1 MFEFSMDLQRHIS
14 RHDCPALSCSDDVSI
29 QGVNYHFVE
38 DEERWIGCLRK
49 HPDFWAEG
57 SSFADLQ
64 SNLRKLFF
72 DLALVQ
78 SLKDGR
84 VIQLPPLQ

>member
-1 MFEFSMDLQRHIS
+1 MQ
-14 RHDCPALSCSDDVSI
+14 V
-29 QGVNYHFVE
+29 VNYYFLEEE
-38 DEERWIGCLRK
+38 DQWLGCLQK

-57 SSFADLQ
+57 NSFDALQ

-72 DLALVQ
+72 YLALVQ

>member
-1 MFEFSMDLQRHIS
+1 MTLQRHIN
-14 RHDCPALSCSDDVSI
+14 RHDFPTMGRSDEFSI
-29 QGVNYHFVE
+29 QEVTYHFLE
-38 DEERWIGCLRK
+38 DEERWLGCLRT

-57 SSFADLQ
+57 NSFADLQ

-84 VIQLPPLQ
+84 VIQLRPLQ